1 MDRSTVITLVRESY
15 EQDDNGVWRDT
26 GNYLKDE
33 SGRIVRDE
41 QGEPISMGRT
51 HEVYAQ
57 VDSVTRAEFFEGGR
71 NGLNP
76 ELVFS
81 MFYGDYNG
89 ERTLL
94 YDGKPYGIYRT
105 YLGRNDTI
113 ELYAERKGGTNG
125 RS

>member
-1 MDRSTVITLVRESY
+1 MDRSTVITLIQEAY
-15 EQDDNGVWRDT
+15 EQDDNGVWCDT
-26 GNYLKDE
+26 STTNE
-33 SGRIVRDE
+33 R
-41 QGEPISMGRT
+41 
-51 HEVYAQ
+51 EVFAQ
-57 VDSVTRAEFFEGGR
+57 VDSATRAEFFEGGR

-76 ELVFS
+76 ELVFT

-89 ERTLL
+89 ERVLL

-125 RS
+125 